1 MAEGIFIRL
10 LGSVD
15 ARDGS
20 RAVELG
26 PPRRQAVLAMLAAHA
41 GAPVTVEG
49 LVDGVWGESAPRSAV
64 QNVHTYIAGLRRA
77 LEPER
82 SPRAPAG
89 LLRGV
94 RGGYLLALDPS
105 CVDSLVFADRLE
117 RARALP
123 ADRALA
129 HLDEA
134 LGLWRGPA
142 LFGLPGPFAETEGQ
156 RLEELRLTAVEERA
170 ALLLDAGRDADALDG
185 LEQVAHAHPL
195 RERLWELLIRAQA
208 GSGRRAEAVRSFER
222 ARHNLAEELGVR
234 PGQGLREALEGLE
247 QVREGLGQVREG
259 PGQVRDRRAP
269 QQLPRDLRAFVGR
282 EAETAALCS
291 LLAPPPGTSQASV
304 VAVTGVAGAGKSAL
318 AVHVAHLLHT
328 RFPDGRL
335 FTNLRGATP
344 GVQEVSPLEAL
355 GRFLRALGVAAEDV
369 PVDLDEAIALWHSR
383 LNGRR
388 LLVVLDDAKDPAQVR
403 PLLSVPEGNAVLLTS
418 RESFSCVDDCAQ
430 VGLATLPEPEGA
442 AMLAELVGGDR
453 VRAEPRAGRRLVE
466 LCGGLPLAIRVAA
479 ARLLDDPHAGL
490 ARHVALLEDE
500 HSRLEELQAGDIAVR
515 SSLMGSWSAL
525 AGSEHERDRQAA
537 AALAALGLLDV
548 AEWSPRVVAALMG
561 TDVAVA
567 ERALNRL
574 AAAHLIDRLRS
585 GRYHLHDLVRLF
597 AREIAPPQRREP
609 LRRALGFYAAT
620 ARAATV
626 LRDPH
631 RVQPAG
637 PPVTA
642 APQPFAGRDEAC
654 AWLVAEDPNLVA
666 AAWQAM
672 GEPDDEIAALG
683 VAVTFAL
690 LWHQIDACAMADMRR
705 LNERALAVSRRLGQD
720 RLILECHNHLGHA
733 ANCHHRTPEAI
744 WHYERQLDLARRLAD
759 PFCEQRALGNMASTQ
774 HTGGL
779 FAQALDSAL
788 TQLALAR
795 REGFAVGERFA
806 LFIAGSA
813 YRGLGRSAEARDL
826 LTRAFD
832 LAVEAGDDFQ
842 VLSTGRE
849 LAELYLDLY
858 DFEEALERLTRTHAL
873 AVALNS
879 KKCTIACLMALATAY
894 RRLGDPSKAHAH
906 LTEAA
911 ALIEETGDAYHLER
925 LHQEERAVRLDL
937 S

>member
-10 LGSVD
+10 LGSVG

-26 PPRRQAVLAMLAAHA
+26 APRRQAVLAMLAARA
-41 GAPVTVEG
+41 GAPVTVEA

-77 LEPER
+77 LEPGR

-94 RGGYLLALDPS
+94 RGGYLLALAPS
-105 CVDSLVFADRLE
+105 CVDSLVFADRVE

-142 LFGLPGPFAETEGQ
+142 LFGLPGPFAEIEGQ
-156 RLEELRLTAVEERA
+156 RLEELRLTVVEERA

-208 GSGRRAEAVRSFER
+208 GSGRRAEAARSFER

-234 PGQGLREALEGLE
+234 PGQGLRAALEGL
-247 QVREGLGQVREG
+247 
-259 PGQVRDRRAP
+259 GQVRDRRAP
-269 QQLPRDLRAFVGR
+269 QQLPRDLRGFVGR

-291 LLAPPPGTSQASV
+291 LLAPPAGTAQASV

-318 AVHVAHLLHT
+318 AVHVAHLLHA

-344 GVQEVSPLEAL
+344 GVQAVSPLEAL

-383 LNGRR
+383 LDGRR
-388 LLVVLDDAKDPAQVR
+388 VLVVLDDAKDPAQVR
-403 PLLSVPEGNAVLLTS
+403 PLLSVPAGNAVLLTS

-442 AMLAELVGGDR
+442 AMLAELVGGER
-453 VRAEPRAGRRLVE
+453 VRAEPLAGRRLVE

-537 AALAALGLLDV
+537 EALAALGLLDV
-548 AEWSPRVVAALMG
+548 AELSPQVVAALMG
-561 TDVAVA
+561 TGVAVA

-574 AAAHLIDRLRS
+574 AAAHLIDRVRS

-597 AREIAPPQRREP
+597 AREIAPRRRREP
-609 LRRALGFYAAT
+609 LLRALGFYAAT
-620 ARAATV
+620 ARAATI

-642 APQPFAGRDEAC
+642 EPQPFADRDEAC

-705 LNERALAVSRRLGQD
+705 LNERALVVSRRLGQD
-720 RLILECHNHLGHA
+720 RLILECHNHLGHT
-733 ANCHHRTPEAI
+733 ANCYHRTPEAI
-744 WHYERQLDLARRLAD
+744 WHYEQQLDLARRLAD

-788 TQLALAR
+788 AQLALAR

-894 RRLGDPSKAHAH
+894 RRLGDPSRAHAH

>member
-10 LGSVD
+10 LGSVS
-15 ARDGS
+15 AREGS

-26 PPRRQAVLAMLAAHA
+26 PPRRQAVLAMLAARA
-41 GAPVTVEG
+41 GAPVTLDG
-49 LVDGVWGESAPRSAV
+49 LVDGVWGERAPRSAV

-94 RGGYLLALDPS
+94 RGGYLLAVDPS

-123 ADRALA
+123 ADQALA

-185 LEQVAHAHPL
+185 LEQVARAHPL
-195 RERLWELLIRAQA
+195 RERLWELLVRAQA
-208 GSGRRAEAVRSFER
+208 GSGRRAEAARSFEQ
-222 ARHNLAEELGVR
+222 ARHNLAEELGVH
-234 PGQGLREALEGLE
+234 PGQGLREALAGL
-247 QVREGLGQVREG
+247 
-259 PGQVRDRRAP
+259 GQVRDRRTP

-282 EAETAALCS
+282 EAETAELCS
-291 LLAPPPGTSQASV
+291 LLAPPGGTAPASV

-344 GVQEVSPLEAL
+344 GVQAVSPLEAL

-383 LNGRR
+383 LDGRR
-388 LLVVLDDAKDPAQVR
+388 LLIVLDDAKDPAQVR
-403 PLLSVPEGNAVLLTS
+403 PLLSVPAGNAVLLTS

-430 VGLATLPEPEGA
+430 VGLATLPAPEGA
-442 AMLAELVGGDR
+442 AMLAELVGGER

-548 AEWSPRVVAALMG
+548 AEMSPQVVAALMG
-561 TDVAVA
+561 TDAAVA

-574 AAAHLIDRLRS
+574 AAAHLIDRVRS

-597 AREIAPPQRREP
+597 AREIAPESRREP
-609 LRRALGFYAAT
+609 LLRALGFYAAT

-642 APQPFAGRDEAC
+642 EAQPFADREEAC

-720 RLILECHNHLGHA
+720 RLILECHNHLGHT
-733 ANCHHRTPEAI
+733 ANCYHRTPEAI
-744 WHYERQLDLARRLAD
+744 WHYGQQLDLARRLAD

-788 TQLALAR
+788 AQLALAR

-858 DFEEALERLTRTHAL
+858 DFDEALERLTRTHAL

-937 S
+937 N